1 MSQAKLTHHNDFIFR
16 REDEGVRFIRDFE
29 GMYAHCEDPHGQSQE
44 LRNLSYQLVAKTLE
58 RAATELTAQGQRDL
72 SILDIGCGL
81 GYFTGF
87 IKHLIPQAFVC
98 GIDIAASALAK
109 AARIAPDCVFEVAD
123 LKAPSLSVAAGR
135 SFHIAV
141 ALDSLYYFQ
150 DDEIGQV
157 LRNICALLADGGFL
171 MVGYHLPEQMNFG
184 RYIRSLD
191 DARTLMSQ
199 HGMRIVYSFDVYN
212 DLDQTYAQAPT
223 GRHLYFLARK
233 GV

>member
-1 MSQAKLTHHNDFIFR
+1 MSQAHHNDFIFR
-16 REDEGVRFIRDFE
+16 REDDGVRLIRDFE
-29 GMYAHCEDPHGQSQE
+29 GMYAQCEDPHGQSHE
-44 LRNLSYQLVAKTLE
+44 LTNLSYQLVAKTLQ
-58 RAATELTAQGQRDL
+58 RAVTELTAQGQRDL

-141 ALDSLYYFQ
+141 ALDSLYYFR

-157 LRNICALLADGGFL
+157 LRNIVAVLAQDGFL
-171 MVGYHLPEQMNFG
+171 LVGYHLPEQMSFG
-184 RYIRSLD
+184 RYIRSVD
-191 DARTLMSQ
+191 DARALMYA
-199 HGMRIVYSFDVYN
+199 HGMRVVYSFDVHN
-212 DLDQTYAQAPT
+212 DLDQTYAQAPI